1 MGMMCQ
7 AARRRD
13 LTGLGDLGNI
23 EVPLFRSLFNL
34 NSYIIWIKGFH
45 ACEKQ

>member
-1 MGMMCQ
+1 MMCQ

-23 EVPLFRSLFNL
+23 EVPLLGGAIFSQN
-34 NSYIIWIKGFH
+34 KG
-45 ACEKQ
+45 AVQKNQKMDLRQ